1 MAKSCHP
8 DAGKTSVCLIRA
20 RPAKTPQEQMLQHA
34 ALRSQ
39 IREVFGRAAAE
50 EHGSLLL
57 DIVTRY
63 GFAGDFF
70 GFHSP
75 RCADAL

>member
-1 MAKSCHP
+1 
-8 DAGKTSVCLIRA
+8 
-20 RPAKTPQEQMLQHA
+20 MLQHA

-57 DIVTRY
+57 GIITLCTALLEIFWFSFLLR
-63 GFAGDFF
+63 AG
-70 GFHSP
+70 
-75 RCADAL
+75 AL